1 MIIKE
6 LRQSTGMTQTEF
18 GDYLN
23 IPMRTIQN
31 WEGGQR
37 SAPEYVVKLIEYKLL
52 KERLIMTNAELKKNG
67 TLIEE
72 VDTYNNG
79 IYLGCKS
86 FYAYGVSIYCSVYHS
101 NTNQYTGESTT
112 DIIVGDAKK
121 TLEEYNEHYFYDIG
135 FTEDGYNKL
144 LALYSA

>member
-52 KERLIMTNAELKKNG
+52 KERLIMTKAELKKNG

-72 VDTYNNG
+72 RDTYNLIN
-79 IYLGCKS
+79 LFTGCKS

-112 DIIVGDAKK
+112 NIIVDDAKK
-121 TLEEYNEHYFYDIG
+121 TLEEYNEALF
-135 FTEDGYNKL
+135 FTILDLRKMVTINC
-144 LALYSA
+144 